1 MLSKT
6 IEFSV
11 KNRILI
17 FIAVA
22 VLSLMGMNA
31 AVSVSRDILPDL
43 SIPIVTVIVENHS
56 LGPEDMENLISR
68 PLEAGLRSI
77 PGVTRVTS
85 VCGLGLLSINIEFQ
99 WGQDIWRIRQFISE
113 KISSVQSSFPQG
125 TEISSIGTASS
136 RLQEVFEFYISGGT
150 DEMALRDTANFLIKP
165 KIQTAAGVSKVRLFG
180 GETRQFQINIDP
192 NKLKNFGLTLENI
205 EKAVEE
211 NNHNFTGGIFPAGA
225 IEYTIRGIG
234 AIKNVS
240 ELEQTIIVSQNGVP
254 VYLSAVA
261 RVMEAPALKR
271 GMMKAEG
278 KSVISLTVSKQPG
291 ADTVKTVGAIKAAL
305 DELKPFLP
313 ENVKLVTFFDQSD
326 LISDTSKNLIEAM
339 LIGGV
344 AVVTIIFL
352 FLTNIIATLVSAIT
366 IPISV
371 AVTFFLMKI
380 FGVSANVMS
389 LGGLVV
395 GMGIL
400 VDAAIVICENIFRHV
415 EKKQLDMYNCVII
428 GSFEVFK
435 PVLTSTSIICMVF
448 FPLLVL
454 SGFEGKVFSPFAF
467 TMITSI
473 FTGLILSF
481 LFVPPLT
488 YVLLLKF
495 PGSRAEKTNLI
506 NELLIR
512 AYVPLQKIALQRYI
526 SVSVGVLTLFAVT
539 LILLFRLP
547 VELLPPIDENAVMLS
562 IVTPPGSSLEETARL
577 TKIACDKI
585 KNVADVEKVIQR
597 SGRAEGS
604 DCIEGVNVSE
614 PFIKLVPRS
623 KRTISIEKIT
633 DAMNERV
640 KDIPGILVLFTQ
652 PLANRIEESIS
663 GTSAKFSI
671 KLFGYDLNT
680 LSDKGNELLNLIST
694 VPGLVNLQ
702 LEQTQGVP
710 TIIIKPD
717 RKKAAKFGL
726 NIEDIA
732 RNVEMAIEG
741 KTVSKVLNN
750 GKEFDIVVRLDEQ
763 FRKSINDIGELY
775 IESPVFGKIKLSEVA
790 AITSIKGPSSIK
802 REDLQ
807 RRIQINGNLSG
818 RDLFSIINDIKQ
830 KMSNFKLPEGYFVS
844 FGGNYEK
851 QLKMLNEISYAF
863 TLALIGVFV
872 ILFMSFK
879 SVSQSLLIISTI
891 PLALM
896 GGVFALFITGV
907 PLNVSSL
914 VGLIA
919 HFGLSVQKGVIKVEY
934 MNELRR
940 KGHGMIASII
950 NAGKIRL
957 RPVMMTTFAAMFG
970 VLPIAFGYG
979 VGAEMQQPMAI
990 VLIGGLITSSF
1001 FTLLVLPVFYS
1012 FTERF
1017 FKREPHYDTA
1027 SLIKKV
1033 KGKSDLYPG
1042 EINEDEKTK
1051 SL

>member
-6 IEFSV
+6 IQFSV

-22 VLSLMGMNA
+22 VLSLIGMNA
-31 AVSVSRDILPDL
+31 AVNVSRDILPDL

-56 LGPEDMENLISR
+56 LGPEDMENLIAR
-68 PLEAGLRSI
+68 PMEAGLRSI

-85 VCGLGLLSINIEFQ
+85 VCGLGLLSISIEFQ
-99 WGQDIWRIRQFISE
+99 WDQDIWRIRQFISE

-136 RLQEVFEFYISGGT
+136 RLLEVFEFYISGGT

-211 NNHNFTGGIFPAGA
+211 NNHNFTGGIFPTGA

-234 AIKNVS
+234 VIKNVS
-240 ELEQTIIVSQNGVP
+240 ELEQTIITSQNGVP

-261 RVMEAPALKR
+261 HVLEAPALKR

-291 ADTVKTVGAIKAAL
+291 ADTVKTAGAIKSAL
-305 DELKPFLP
+305 NEIKPFLP

-326 LISDTSKNLIEAM
+326 LINDTSKNLIEAM
-339 LIGGV
+339 AIGGA
-344 AVVTIIFL
+344 AVVIIIFI
-352 FLTNIIATLVSAIT
+352 FLTNVIATLVSAIT

-371 AVTFFLMKI
+371 AVTFFVMKF

-400 VDAAIVICENIFRHV
+400 VDAAIVICENIFRHI
-415 EKKQLDMYNCVII
+415 EMKKLSIYDSVVI
-428 GSFEVFK
+428 GSIEVFK

-454 SGFEGKVFSPFAF
+454 SGFEGRVFSPFAF

-473 FTGLILSF
+473 LVGLLLSF

-488 YVLLLKF
+488 YVLLEKF
-495 PGSRAEKTNLI
+495 KGAAASKKSFVVQYLSDI
-506 NELLIR
+506 
-512 AYVPLQKIALQRYI
+512 YVPLQRKVLKNAYVFAI
-526 SVSVGVLTLFAVT
+526 SVLAIFTIAVF
-539 LILLFRLP
+539 LLFRLP

-562 IVTPPGSSLEETARL
+562 VVTPPGSSLEETVRL
-577 TKIACDKI
+577 TRIVCDKI
-585 KNVADVEKVIQR
+585 KDVPDVESVLQR

-604 DCIEGVNVSE
+604 DCVEGVNVSE
-614 PFIKLVPRS
+614 PYVKLVPRS
-623 KRTISIEKIT
+623 KRTLSMDKIF
-633 DAMNERV
+633 DRMNEKV
-640 KDIPGILVLFTQ
+640 KDVPGVLALFTQ
-652 PLANRIEESIS
+652 PLANRIEESMS

-671 KLFGYDLNT
+671 KLYGYDLAVLT
-680 LSDKGNELLNLIST
+680 EKGNELLTLISS
-694 VPGLVNLQ
+694 VPGLTNLQ

-717 RKKAAKFGL
+717 RRKAAKFGL
-726 NIEDIA
+726 NIENIA
-732 RNVEMAIEG
+732 RTVELAIEG
-741 KTVSKVLNN
+741 QTVSKILT
-750 GKEFDIVVRLDEQ
+750 GGREFDIVVRLDE
-763 FRKSINDIGELY
+763 RYRRSIKDIGELF
-775 IESPVFGKIKLSEVA
+775 IDTPSFGKVKLSEVSE
-790 AITSIKGPSSIK
+790 ISSIKGPSSIK

-807 RRIQINGNLSG
+807 RRIQINGSNSG
-818 RDLFSIINDIKQ
+818 RDLFSITADIKQ
-830 KMSNFKLPEGYFVS
+830 KLLKFKLPDGYFVA

-851 QLKMLNEISYAF
+851 QVKMLSEITYAF
-863 TLALIGVFV
+863 GLALIGVFV

-879 SVSQSLLIISTI
+879 SVSQSLLIIGTI

-896 GGVFALFITGV
+896 GGIFALFATGIS
-907 PLNVSSL
+907 LNVSSL

-919 HFGLSVQKGVIKVEY
+919 HFGLSVQKGVILVEY
-934 MNELRR
+934 INDLRH
-940 KGHGMIASII
+940 KGHSLMSSVI

-957 RPVMMTTFAAMFG
+957 RPVMMTTLAALFG
-970 VLPIAFGYG
+970 VLPIALGYG
-979 VGAEMQQPMAI
+979 AGAEMQQPMAV
-990 VLIGGLITSSF
+990 VLIGGLITSSV
-1001 FTLLVLPVFYS
+1001 FTLLLLPLFYG
-1012 FTERF
+1012 FTEKF
-1017 FKREPHYDTA
+1017 SKKESTKDTKK
-1027 SLIKKV
+1027 LIKQV
-1033 KGKSDLYPG
+1033 YGDHDIYPE
-1042 EINEDEKTK
+1042 EIDDKQ
-1051 SL
+1051 